1 MDERIT
7 AKHGQLINIVMD
19 INKSMA
25 HDHSG
30 VIEFM
35 ITEEALLFEDGYIE
49 FQNIEADDR
58 QANLYFMADFE
69 FEYIVSI
76 VSALAKKGFST
87 RTQAFIQRSDENSR
101 IDLIP
106 LEKNPCGA
114 AVQPEESLIII
125 GYKFNESA
133 ALNSPTSRIYIKHY
147 SDDFETKNK
156 LAI

>member
-1 MDERIT
+1 MDARIT

-35 ITEEALLFEDGYIE
+35 ITEEVIFFEDGYIE
-49 FQNIEADDR
+49 FQNIESDDR
-58 QANLYFMADFE
+58 QATLYYMADFE
-69 FEYIVSI
+69 LEYIISI
-76 VSALAKKGFST
+76 VSALAQKGFRT
-87 RTQAFIQRSDENSR
+87 RTQVFIQRSDENSR

-133 ALNSPTSRIYIKHY
+133 ALNSPASRIYIEHY
-147 SDDFETKNK
+147 CDGFETKNK